1 MPYFKNNFICLGA
14 FCIHILTILNND
26 EMSMVCIYLLEKVF
40 LFFSVKYPEVELLN
54 GTVVLFLI
62 DVPIY
67 ILTNRA

>member
-1 MPYFKNNFICLGA
+1 MSDIV
-14 FCIHILTILNND
+14 NND